1 MNELI
6 QQTNEENLAVLDGL
20 AQEARLYSEAFAM
33 NAFQLGRVLTEA
45 KKMVPHGEWLDWVYQ
60 NTGMGKRMVQDLMR
74 SYQRFS
80 GKPSLFAVEKSKLF
94 KLLAL
99 PAGTED
105 EFLEEHDIANM
116 SAREVGEAVKRAKAE
131 ARAEAEGEIDAIRRD
146 AEARIEEANAAAKRA
161 QERAIEAEKKPQEL
175 PDEVAEDMRKKDEII
190 ARQKADLDRLTETAR
205 GVITERDNLRR
216 ENKEQSETIEELNDE
231 YKRVQSELLNAQS
244 TIARGDAERM
254 PSDALTLEVFASAV
268 RQFYG
273 TCARLPMM
281 GKALSAM
288 DYDTREQY
296 DVLLRT
302 IEKWCQD
309 SREAMNTFVMDG
321 GVFVG

>member
-1 MNELI
+1 MNDLM
-6 QQTNEENLAVLDGL
+6 QTTEESMAVLDSL

-105 EFLEEHDIANM
+105 EFLEEHDIASM
-116 SAREVGEAVKRAKAE
+116 SSREVGEAVKQAKAGMRGDTE
-131 ARAEAEGEIDAIRRD
+131 AAKPAKPEENGTRHDSARAEAQRHDLPEDI
-146 AEARIEEANAAAKRA
+146 AEE
-161 QERAIEAEKKPQEL
+161 
-175 PDEVAEDMRKKDEII
+175 MRKKDDLIAKQKTEIERM
-190 ARQKADLDRLTETAR
+190 AETAR
-205 GVITERDNLRR
+205 SIITERDELRR
-216 ENKEQSETIEELNDE
+216 ENREQGETIEELNE
-231 YKRVQSELLNAQS
+231 ECKRAQNELLNAQS

-254 PSDALTLEVFASAV
+254 PADALTLDVFASAV

-288 DYDTREQY
+288 DYDMREQY
-296 DVLLRT
+296 DVLLKT
-302 IEKWCQD
+302 VEKWCED
-309 SREAMNTFVMDG
+309 SRAAMNTIVMDG

>member
-6 QQTNEENLAVLDGL
+6 QATEESLAVLDSL

-80 GKPSLFAVEKSKLF
+80 EKPSLFMVEKSKLF

-105 EFLEEHDIANM
+105 EFLEEHDISAM
-116 SAREVGEAVKRAKAE
+116 SSREVGEAVKQAKAAARGETE
-131 ARAEAEGEIDAIRRD
+131 AATPAKPEGTKKKVEAQPDTSGADDLRH
-146 AEARIEEANAAAKRA
+146 
-161 QERAIEAEKKPQEL
+161 EL
-175 PDEVAEDMRKKDEII
+175 PEDVAEDMRKKDELI
-190 ARQKADLDRLTETAR
+190 AKQRAELERLTETASNL
-205 GVITERDNLRR
+205 ITERDNLRR
-216 ENKEQSETIEELNDE
+216 ENREQGETIEELNEE
-231 YKRVQSELLNAQS
+231 YKRAQNELLNTQS

-254 PSDALTLEVFASAV
+254 PADALTLDVFASAV

-288 DYDTREQY
+288 DYDMREQY
-296 DVLLRT
+296 DVLLKT
-302 IEKWCQD
+302 IEKWCED
-309 SREAMNTFVMDG
+309 SRAAMNTIVMDG

>member
-1 MNELI
+1 MNDLI
-6 QQTNEENLAVLDGL
+6 KTTEESMAVLDSL

-105 EFLEEHDIANM
+105 EFLEEHDIDSM
-116 SAREVGEAVKRAKAE
+116 SSREVGEAVKQAKAKAQGE
-131 ARAEAEGEIDAIRRD
+131 DKGPVKPEEAKKRIEAQPDSARAEAQRHDLPEDI
-146 AEARIEEANAAAKRA
+146 AEE
-161 QERAIEAEKKPQEL
+161 
-175 PDEVAEDMRKKDEII
+175 MRKKDDLIAKQKTEIERM
-190 ARQKADLDRLTETAR
+190 AETAR
-205 GVITERDNLRR
+205 SIITERDELRR
-216 ENKEQSETIEELNDE
+216 ENREQGETIEELNE
-231 YKRVQSELLNAQS
+231 ECKRAQNELLNAQS

-254 PSDALTLEVFASAV
+254 PTDALTLDVFASAV

-281 GKALSAM
+281 GKALSSM
-288 DYDTREQY
+288 DYDMREQY
-296 DVLLRT
+296 DVLLKT
-302 IEKWCQD
+302 VEKWCED
-309 SREAMNTFVMDG
+309 SRAAMNTIVMDG
-321 GVFVG
+321 GVYIG

>member
-1 MNELI
+1 MNEMI
-6 QQTNEENLAVLDGL
+6 QTTEQDLAVLDAL

-74 SYQRFS
+74 SYQRFA

-105 EFLEEHDIANM
+105 DFLEEHDISSM
-116 SAREVGEAVKRAKAE
+116 STREIGEAVKQAKAE
-131 ARAEAEGEIDAIRRD
+131 ARAEMEEEPESARRAKNKAEKRLSEMQKEAEG
-146 AEARIEEANAAAKRA
+146 AEAPRH
-161 QERAIEAEKKPQEL
+161 EL
-175 PDEVAEDMRKKDEII
+175 PEDVAEDMRKKDALI
-190 ARQKADLDRLTETAR
+190 AKQKAELERLTETAR
-205 GVITERDNLRR
+205 DIMTERDNLRR
-216 ENKEQSETIEELNDE
+216 ENKEQGETIEELNEE
-231 YKRVQSELLNAQS
+231 YKRAQNELLNAQS

-254 PSDALTLEVFASAV
+254 PADALTLEVFASAV

-281 GKALSAM
+281 GKVLSSM

-296 DVLLRT
+296 DVLLKT
-302 IEKWCQD
+302 IEKWCED
-309 SREAMNTFVMDG
+309 SRAAMNIIVIDG
-321 GVFVG
+321 GVSIG

>member
-6 QQTNEENLAVLDGL
+6 QATEESLAVLDSL

-80 GKPSLFAVEKSKLF
+80 EKPSLFMVEKSKLF

-105 EFLEEHDIANM
+105 EFLEEHDISAM
-116 SAREVGEAVKRAKAE
+116 SSREVGEAVKQAKAAARGETE
-131 ARAEAEGEIDAIRRD
+131 AATPAKPEGTKNKVEAQPDASGPDDLRH
-146 AEARIEEANAAAKRA
+146 
-161 QERAIEAEKKPQEL
+161 EL
-175 PDEVAEDMRKKDEII
+175 PEDVAEDMRKKDELI
-190 ARQKADLDRLTETAR
+190 AKQRAELERLTETASNL
-205 GVITERDNLRR
+205 ITERDNLRR
-216 ENKEQSETIEELNDE
+216 ENREQGETIEELNEE
-231 YKRVQSELLNAQS
+231 YKRAQNELLNTQS

-254 PSDALTLEVFASAV
+254 PADALTLDVFASAV

-288 DYDTREQY
+288 DYDMREQY
-296 DVLLRT
+296 DVLLKT
-302 IEKWCQD
+302 IEKWCED
-309 SREAMNTFVMDG
+309 SRAAMNTIVMDG